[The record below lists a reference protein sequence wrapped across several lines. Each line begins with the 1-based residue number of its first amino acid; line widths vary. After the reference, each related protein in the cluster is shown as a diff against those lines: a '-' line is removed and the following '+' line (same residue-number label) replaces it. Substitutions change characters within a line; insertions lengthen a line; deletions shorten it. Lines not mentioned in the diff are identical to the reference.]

1 MAPYQEDDEALAQR
15 GGLLPP
21 SVQGGLPLG
30 ASSPTPPQAP
40 APMPSF
46 QAAPIPQTPQVP
58 RFQLGGNAPNVEEML
73 AERLQRIQNFDPRKS
88 GFYQRMQHDITMEEL
103 KGLSQVAGIRSQDRQ
118 LQEKNL
124 AELAA
129 LADKF
134 HKDYRPEVQ
143 ENVRPVYAQLLRAR
157 ADASG
162 AKISDDVINTALKS
176 PDLAAT
182 YNELFND
189 PLWTPQERQAGMSRL
204 GQAKTSTE
212 WETVSKTL
220 RGEKETQALSMIQSA
235 LPQVVAQIRGPS
247 QEPLDMQTFLTNP
260 QVKQMLDQSPTL
272 KRVFNAYV
280 LDEKNAKT
288 LERIG
293 LATSL
298 EGPPMTKELENFVGK
313 MFTGPGGKPITNTP
327 RLITSEMMKEASKA
341 QMAFDIRKSAEA
353 GLTTAQ
359 FMLTMPAP
367 AKERMEHLD
376 VNALV
381 NSGDMISPPPK
392 TTVGELRTGPYVH
405 ASDMQK
411 KALTTL
417 KPSRTAFSDMN
428 ALADRLITANTWQEA
443 VAQGIRL
450 HAGAFT
456 GADSEAAA
464 YRTAQPA
471 VTSFLARLVES
482 GVMTNEDIDRWKAAA
497 TASFF
502 DTKSSNTIRRSIM
515 SDVLNTAE
523 QALISQ
529 VAGVSMKK
537 PQALREL
544 LNKMDQMTQETLKHT
559 RAGLPPGARII
570 RGPEGETKV
579 LQKGF
584 PVPPDWKEIK

>member
-1 MAPYQEDDEALAQR
+1 MAPSYGPLIGEPEEEQPFSPQQGSA
-15 GGLLPP
+15 LPP
-21 SVQGGLPLG
+21 ATQGGLPFG
-30 ASSPTPPQAP
+30 ASSPAQPKPVA
-40 APMPSF
+40 APSF
-46 QAAPIPQTPQVP
+46 QRAPLTSI
-58 RFQLGGNAPNVEEML
+58 GGNVPDLEQML
-73 AERLQRIQNFDPRKS
+73 AERLQTIQGYQPGKSNFDQQLAYMAAMKQIPALT
-88 GFYQRMQHDITMEEL
+88 GI
-103 KGLSQVAGIRSQDRQ
+103 ANIRSQERQ
-118 LQEKNL
+118 LAAQSSSEIGARLKDWN
-124 AELAA
+124 A
-129 LADKF
+129 LATD
-134 HKDYRPEVQ
+134 EQ
-143 ENVRPVYAQLLRAR
+143 ERQRKVYSSLFTALSDRGNLKIDPDTINEALTTPDLSSVYADLL
-157 ADASG
+157 
-162 AKISDDVINTALKS
+162 
-176 PDLAAT
+176 
-182 YNELFND
+182 ND
-189 PLWTPQERQAGMSRL
+189 PLVAQQRQGYLSRL
-204 GQAKTSTE
+204 SGVE
-212 WETVSKTL
+212 
-220 RGEKETQALSMIQSA
+220 RGEKRSNEAKLIRSELDAQVLAQIQSA

-298 EGPPMTKELENFVGK
+298 EGPPMSKELSDFVGK
-313 MFTGPGGKPITNTP
+313 MYSGPGGKPITNTP
-327 RLITSEMMKEASKA
+327 RLITSEMLTEAKKA

-367 AKERMEHLD
+367 AKERMEHAD
-376 VNALV
+376 VTALV
-381 NSGDMISPPPK
+381 ERGDVIPPPPG
-392 TTVGELRTGPYVH
+392 TTVGALRTGPYAH
-405 ASDMQK
+405 MSDTQK

-428 ALADRLITANTWQEA
+428 VLADRLITATTWQEA
-443 VAQGIRL
+443 IAQGIRL
-450 HAGAFT
+450 HGSAIS
-456 GADSEAAA
+456 GADPEAAA
-464 YRTAQPA
+464 YRKAQPA

-502 DTKSSNTIRRSIM
+502 DTKQSNTIRRAVM

-529 VAGVSMKK
+529 VAGVPMKK

-544 LNKMDQMTQETLKHT
+544 LNRMDQATQETLKHT